1 MSMNAETILDR
12 IMVKL
17 GIAEPVAVELEQ
29 VKTEDGQAIF
39 EADTFA
45 VGEAVF
51 IVTEDGKIPAPAGE
65 FALEDGNIVE
75 VDENGV
81 IVEIAKKEAEVTEEE
96 VMPEAVVEEVAAQ
109 NDIMKEQIEEAMSK
123 PKKTVKT
130 KTEMEE
136 SYFSAQIK
144 ELEAKF
150 EARLSALEAE
160 KVALSAVNAELEE
173 RLSSEPAPHTP
184 FNPEATTTSK
194 VHFHI
199 SDKREKT
206 IKDRVFDQL
215 FN

>member
-1 MSMNAETILDR
+1 MNAETILDR

-39 EADTFA
+39 EADAFE
-45 VGEAVF
+45 VGQAVF

-65 FALEDGNIVE
+65 FAMEDGNIVE

-81 IVEIAKKEAEVTEEE
+81 IVEIAKKEAEVAEEE
-96 VMPEAVVEEVAAQ
+96 VIEEVVAED
-109 NDIMKEQIEEAMSK
+109 DIMKEEIKEEMAK

-160 KVALSAVNAELEE
+160 KVALSAENAELNE
-173 RLSSEPAPHTP
+173 RLANEPAPHTP
-184 FNPEATTTSK
+184 FNPEAGNESK
-194 VHFHI
+194 LHYKLGA
-199 SDKREKT
+199 KRSET
-206 IKDRVFDQL
+206 ITDRVFNQL
-215 FN
+215 F

>member
-1 MSMNAETILDR
+1 MSMNAESILDR

-17 GIAEPVAVELEQ
+17 GINEPVAVELEQ

-39 EADTFA
+39 EADAFE
-45 VGEAVF
+45 VGQAIF

-65 FALEDGNIVE
+65 FAMEDGNIVE

-81 IVEIAKKEAEVTEEE
+81 IVEIAKKEAEVEEE
-96 VMPEAVVEEVAAQ
+96 EIVEEVEAQ
-109 NDIMKEQIEEAMSK
+109 NDIMKDEIKEEMGMK
-123 PKKTVKT
+123 PKKTVKS

-150 EARLSALEAE
+150 EARLSALETE
-160 KVALSAVNAELEE
+160 KVALSAQNAELEE
-173 RLSSEPAPHTP
+173 RLATEPAPHTP
-184 FNPEATTTSK
+184 FNPEATTTNK
-194 VHFHI
+194 MHFHI

>member
-1 MSMNAETILDR
+1 MKAETILDR

-17 GIAEPVAVELEQ
+17 GIAEEPVAVELAQ

-39 EADTFA
+39 EADTFG

-65 FALEDGNIVE
+65 FALEDGNIIE
-75 VDENGV
+75 VDENGT
-81 IVEIAKKEAEVTEEE
+81 IVEIAKKEEEKPEAEIVEEE
-96 VMPEAVVEEVAAQ
+96 VVAEDMPMKDEIKEEMA
-109 NDIMKEQIEEAMSK
+109 K

-160 KVALSAVNAELEE
+160 KVALSVVNAELEE

>member
-1 MSMNAETILDR
+1 MNAETILDR

-39 EADTFA
+39 EADAFE
-45 VGEAVF
+45 VGQAVF

-81 IVEIAKKEAEVTEEE
+81 IVEIAKKEAEVAEEE
-96 VMPEAVVEEVAAQ
+96 VIEEVVAED
-109 NDIMKEQIEEAMSK
+109 DIMKEEIKEEMAK

>member
-1 MSMNAETILDR
+1 MSMNAESILDR

-17 GIAEPVAVELEQ
+17 GINEPVAVALEQ

-39 EADTFA
+39 EADAFE
-45 VGEAVF
+45 VGQAVF

-65 FALEDGNIVE
+65 FAMEDGNIVE

-81 IVEIAKKEAEVTEEE
+81 IVEIAKKEAEVEEE
-96 VMPEAVVEEVAAQ
+96 IVEEVEAQ
-109 NDIMKEQIEEAMSK
+109 DDIMKEEIKEEMGMK
-123 PKKTVKT
+123 PKKTVKS

-150 EARLSALEAE
+150 EARLSALEME
-160 KVALSAVNAELEE
+160 KTALSAVNAELEE
-173 RLSSEPAPHTP
+173 RLATEPAPHTP

-194 VHFHI
+194 MHFHI

>member
-1 MSMNAETILDR
+1 MSMNAESILDR

-17 GIAEPVAVELEQ
+17 GINEPVAVALEQ

-39 EADTFA
+39 EADAFE
-45 VGEAVF
+45 VGQAVF

-65 FALEDGNIVE
+65 FAMENGNIVE

-81 IVEIAKKEAEVTEEE
+81 IVEIAKKEAEVEEE
-96 VMPEAVVEEVAAQ
+96 EIVEEVEAQ
-109 NDIMKEQIEEAMSK
+109 DDIMKEEIKEEMGMK
-123 PKKTVKT
+123 PKKTVKS

-150 EARLSALEAE
+150 EARLSALEME
-160 KVALSAVNAELEE
+160 KTALSAVNQELEE
-173 RLSSEPAPHTP
+173 RLATEPAPHTP

-194 VHFHI
+194 MHFHI

>member
-81 IVEIAKKEAEVTEEE
+81 IVEIAKKESEVTEEE
-96 VMPEAVVEEVAAQ
+96 VIDEVVAEDMP
-109 NDIMKEQIEEAMSK
+109 MKEEIKEEMGMK
-123 PKKTVKT
+123 PKKTVKS

>member
-1 MSMNAETILDR
+1 MSMNAESILDR

-17 GIAEPVAVELEQ
+17 GINEPVAVALEQ

-39 EADTFA
+39 EADAFE
-45 VGEAVF
+45 VGQAIF

-65 FALEDGNIVE
+65 FAMEDGNIVE
-75 VDENGV
+75 VDENGL
-81 IVEIAKKEAEVTEEE
+81 IVEIAKKEAEVEEE
-96 VMPEAVVEEVAAQ
+96 IVEEVEAQ
-109 NDIMKEQIEEAMSK
+109 DDIMKEEIKEEMGMK
-123 PKKTVKT
+123 PKKTVKS

-150 EARLSALEAE
+150 EARLSALETE
-160 KVALSAVNAELEE
+160 KVALSAQNAELEE
-173 RLSSEPAPHTP
+173 RLATEPAPHTP

-194 VHFHI
+194 MNFHI
-199 SDKREKT
+199 SSKREKT

>member
-1 MSMNAETILDR
+1 MNAESILDR

-17 GIAEPVAVELEQ
+17 GINEPVAVALEQ

-39 EADTFA
+39 EADAFE
-45 VGEAVF
+45 VGQAVF

-65 FALEDGNIVE
+65 FAMEDGNIVE

-81 IVEIAKKEAEVTEEE
+81 IVEIAKKEAEVEEE
-96 VMPEAVVEEVAAQ
+96 EIVEEVEAQ
-109 NDIMKEQIEEAMSK
+109 DDIMKEEIKEEMGMK
-123 PKKTVKT
+123 PKKTVKS

-150 EARLSALEAE
+150 EARLSALEME
-160 KVALSAVNAELEE
+160 KTALSAVNAELEE
-173 RLSSEPAPHTP
+173 RLATEPAPHTP

-194 VHFHI
+194 MHFHI

>member
-1 MSMNAETILDR
+1 MNAESILDR

-17 GIAEPVAVELEQ
+17 GINEPVAVALEQ

-39 EADTFA
+39 EADAFE
-45 VGEAVF
+45 VGQAVF

-65 FALEDGNIVE
+65 FAMEDGNIVE

-81 IVEIAKKEAEVTEEE
+81 IVEIAKKEAEVEEE
-96 VMPEAVVEEVAAQ
+96 IVEEVEAQ
-109 NDIMKEQIEEAMSK
+109 DDIMKEEIKEEMGMK
-123 PKKTVKT
+123 PKKTVKS

-150 EARLSALEAE
+150 EARLSALEME
-160 KVALSAVNAELEE
+160 KTALSAVNQELEE
-173 RLSSEPAPHTP
+173 RLATEPAPHTP

-194 VHFHI
+194 MHFHI

>member
-1 MSMNAETILDR
+1 MNAETILDR

-17 GIAEPVAVELEQ
+17 GINEPVAVELEQ

-39 EADTFA
+39 EADAFE
-45 VGEAVF
+45 VGQAIF

-65 FALEDGNIVE
+65 FAMEDGNIVE

-81 IVEIAKKEAEVTEEE
+81 IVEIAKKEAEVEEE
-96 VMPEAVVEEVAAQ
+96 IVEEVEAQ
-109 NDIMKEQIEEAMSK
+109 DDIMKEEIKEEMGMK
-123 PKKTVKT
+123 PKKTVKS

-150 EARLSALEAE
+150 EARLSALETE
-160 KVALSAVNAELEE
+160 KVALSAQNAELEE
-173 RLSSEPAPHTP
+173 RLATEPAPHTP

-194 VHFHI
+194 MHFHI

>member
-1 MSMNAETILDR
+1 MNAETILDR

-17 GIAEPVAVELEQ
+17 GMAEEPKAVELAQ

-65 FALEDGNIVE
+65 FALEDGNQIE
-75 VDENGV
+75 VDENGT
-81 IVEIAKKEAEVTEEE
+81 IVEIAKKEAEIEEEITEEVVAE
-96 VMPEAVVEEVAAQ
+96 DMP
-109 NDIMKEQIEEAMSK
+109 MKEEIKEEMMK
-123 PKKTVKT
+123 PKRTVKS

-136 SYFSAQIK
+136 SYFSKQIS

-160 KVALSAVNAELEE
+160 KVALSAQNEELMEK
-173 RLSSEPAPHTP
+173 LATEPAPHTP
-184 FNPEATTTSK
+184 FNPEANTKESNLIFK
-194 VHFHI
+194 LGA
-199 SDKREKT
+199 KREET
-206 IKDRVFDQL
+206 LKDRVFNQL

>member
-1 MSMNAETILDR
+1 MNAESILDR

-17 GIAEPVAVELEQ
+17 GINEPVAVELEQ

-65 FALEDGNIVE
+65 FAMEDGNIVE

-81 IVEIAKKEAEVTEEE
+81 IVEIAKKEAEVEEE
-96 VMPEAVVEEVAAQ
+96 IVEGVEAQ
-109 NDIMKEQIEEAMSK
+109 DDIMKEEIKEEMGMK
-123 PKKTVKT
+123 PKKTVKS

-150 EARLSALEAE
+150 EARLSALETE
-160 KVALSAVNAELEE
+160 KVALSAQNAELEE
-173 RLSSEPAPHTP
+173 RLATEPAPHTP

-194 VHFHI
+194 MHFHI

>member
-1 MSMNAETILDR
+1 MNAESILDR

-17 GIAEPVAVELEQ
+17 GINEPVAVALEQ

-39 EADTFA
+39 EADAFE
-45 VGEAVF
+45 VGQAIF

-65 FALEDGNIVE
+65 FAMEDGNIVE

-81 IVEIAKKEAEVTEEE
+81 IVEIAKKEAEVEEE
-96 VMPEAVVEEVAAQ
+96 IVEEVEAE
-109 NDIMKEQIEEAMSK
+109 NDIMKEEIKEEMGMK
-123 PKKTVKT
+123 PKKTVKS

-150 EARLSALEAE
+150 EARLSALETE
-160 KVALSAVNAELEE
+160 KVALSAQNAELEE
-173 RLSSEPAPHTP
+173 RLATEPAPHTP

-194 VHFHI
+194 MNFHI
-199 SDKREKT
+199 SSKREKT

>member
-1 MSMNAETILDR
+1 MSMNAESILDR

-17 GIAEPVAVELEQ
+17 GINEPVAVALEQ

-39 EADTFA
+39 EADAFE
-45 VGEAVF
+45 VGQAIF

-65 FALEDGNIVE
+65 FAMEDGNIVE

-81 IVEIAKKEAEVTEEE
+81 IVEIAKKEAEVEEE
-96 VMPEAVVEEVAAQ
+96 IVEEVEAQ
-109 NDIMKEQIEEAMSK
+109 DDIMKEEIKEEMGMK
-123 PKKTVKT
+123 PKKTVKS

-150 EARLSALEAE
+150 EARLSALESE
-160 KVALSAVNAELEE
+160 KVALSAQNAELEE
-173 RLSSEPAPHTP
+173 RLASEPAPHTP

-194 VHFHI
+194 MNFHI
-199 SDKREKT
+199 SSKREKT

>member
-1 MSMNAETILDR
+1 MNAETILDR

-17 GIAEPVAVELEQ
+17 GMAEEPKAVELAQ

-39 EADTFA
+39 EADTFG

-65 FALEDGNIVE
+65 FALEDGNIIE
-75 VDENGV
+75 VDENGT
-81 IVEIAKKEAEVTEEE
+81 IVEISKKEAEIKEEITEEVVAE
-96 VMPEAVVEEVAAQ
+96 DMP
-109 NDIMKEQIEEAMSK
+109 MKEEIKEEMMK
-123 PKKTVKT
+123 PKRTVKS

-160 KVALSAVNAELEE
+160 KVALSAQNEELMEK
-173 RLSSEPAPHTP
+173 LANEPAPHTA
-184 FNPEATTTSK
+184 FNPEANTKESNLIFK
-194 VHFHI
+194 LGA
-199 SDKREKT
+199 KREET
-206 IKDRVFDQL
+206 LKDRVFNQL

>member
-1 MSMNAETILDR
+1 MSMKAETILDR

-17 GIAEPVAVELEQ
+17 GIAEEPVAVELAQ

-39 EADTFA
+39 EADTFG

-51 IVTEDGKIPAPAGE
+51 IVTEDGKIPAPQGE
-65 FALEDGNIVE
+65 FVLEDGNKIE
-75 VDENGV
+75 VDENGT
-81 IVEIAKKEAEVTEEE
+81 IVEIAKKEEEKPEAEIVEEE
-96 VMPEAVVEEVAAQ
+96 VVAEDMPMKDQIAEEMA
-109 NDIMKEQIEEAMSK
+109 K

-160 KVALSAVNAELEE
+160 KVALSAQNEELME
-173 RLSSEPAPHTP
+173 RLANEPAPHTA
-184 FNPEATTTSK
+184 FNPEGNNAESK
-194 VHFHI
+194 LLFKLGA
-199 SDKREKT
+199 KREET
-206 IKDRVFDQL
+206 IKDRVFNQL
-215 FN
+215 F

>member
-39 EADTFA
+39 EADAFE
-45 VGEAVF
+45 VGQAVF

-81 IVEIAKKEAEVTEEE
+81 IVEIAKKEAEVSEEE
-96 VMPEAVVEEVAAQ
+96 VIEEVVAED
-109 NDIMKEQIEEAMSK
+109 DIMKEEIKEEMAK

-160 KVALSAVNAELEE
+160 KVALSAHNAELEE

>member
-1 MSMNAETILDR
+1 MSMKAETILDR

-17 GIAEPVAVELEQ
+17 GIAEEPVAVELAQ

-39 EADTFA
+39 EADTFGI
-45 VGEAVF
+45 GEAVF

-65 FALEDGNIVE
+65 FALEDGNIIE
-75 VDENGV
+75 VDENGT
-81 IVEIAKKEAEVTEEE
+81 IVEIAKKEEEKPEAEIVEEE
-96 VMPEAVVEEVAAQ
+96 VVAEDMPMKDEIKEEMA
-109 NDIMKEQIEEAMSK
+109 K

-160 KVALSAVNAELEE
+160 KVALSSQNEELME
-173 RLSSEPAPHTP
+173 RLANEPAPHTA
-184 FNPEATTTSK
+184 FNPEAGSDAK
-194 VHFHI
+194 LHFKLG
-199 SDKREKT
+199 SKREET
-206 IKDRVFDQL
+206 ITDRVFNQL
-215 FN
+215 F

>member
-1 MSMNAETILDR
+1 MNAETILDR

-17 GIAEPVAVELEQ
+17 GMAEEPKAVELAQ

-65 FALEDGNIVE
+65 FALEDGNQIE
-75 VDENGV
+75 VDENGT
-81 IVEIAKKEAEVTEEE
+81 IVEIAKKEAEIEEEITEEVVAE
-96 VMPEAVVEEVAAQ
+96 DMP
-109 NDIMKEQIEEAMSK
+109 MKEEIKEEMMK
-123 PKKTVKT
+123 PKRTVKS

-160 KVALSAVNAELEE
+160 KVALSAQNEELMEK
-173 RLSSEPAPHTP
+173 LATEPAPHTP
-184 FNPEATTTSK
+184 FNPEANTKESNLIFK
-194 VHFHI
+194 LGA
-199 SDKREKT
+199 KREET
-206 IKDRVFDQL
+206 LKDRVFNQL

>member
-1 MSMNAETILDR
+1 MNAESILDR

-17 GIAEPVAVELEQ
+17 GINEPVAVALEQ

-39 EADTFA
+39 EADAFE
-45 VGEAVF
+45 VGQAVF

-81 IVEIAKKEAEVTEEE
+81 IVEIAKKEAEVEEE
-96 VMPEAVVEEVAAQ
+96 IVEEVEAQ
-109 NDIMKEQIEEAMSK
+109 DDIMKEEIKEEMGMK
-123 PKKTVKT
+123 PKKTVKS

-150 EARLSALEAE
+150 EARLSALESE
-160 KVALSAVNAELEE
+160 KVALSAQNAELEE
-173 RLSSEPAPHTP
+173 RLATEPAPHTP

-194 VHFHI
+194 MNFHI
-199 SDKREKT
+199 SSKREKT

>member
-1 MSMNAETILDR
+1 MSMNAESILDR

-17 GIAEPVAVELEQ
+17 GINEPVAVALEQ

-39 EADTFA
+39 EADAFE
-45 VGEAVF
+45 VGQAIF

-65 FALEDGNIVE
+65 FAMEDGNIVE

-81 IVEIAKKEAEVTEEE
+81 IVEIAKKEAEVEEE
-96 VMPEAVVEEVAAQ
+96 IVEEVEAQ
-109 NDIMKEQIEEAMSK
+109 DDIMKEEIKEEMGMK
-123 PKKTVKT
+123 PKKTVKS

-150 EARLSALEAE
+150 EARLSALEME
-160 KVALSAVNAELEE
+160 KTALSAVNAELEE
-173 RLSSEPAPHTP
+173 RLASEPAPHTP
-184 FNPEATTTSK
+184 FNPEAITTSK
-194 VHFHI
+194 MHFHI

>member
-1 MSMNAETILDR
+1 MSMNAESILDR

-17 GIAEPVAVELEQ
+17 GINEPVAVALEQ

-39 EADTFA
+39 EADAFE
-45 VGEAVF
+45 VGQAVF

-65 FALEDGNIVE
+65 FAMEDGNIVE

-81 IVEIAKKEAEVTEEE
+81 IVEIAKKEAEVEEE
-96 VMPEAVVEEVAAQ
+96 EIVEEVEAQ
-109 NDIMKEQIEEAMSK
+109 NDIMKEEIKEEMGMK
-123 PKKTVKT
+123 PKKTVKS

-150 EARLSALEAE
+150 EARLSALETE
-160 KVALSAVNAELEE
+160 KVALSAQNAELEE
-173 RLSSEPAPHTP
+173 RLATEPAPHTP

-194 VHFHI
+194 MNFHI
-199 SDKREKT
+199 SSKREKT

>member
-1 MSMNAETILDR
+1 MNAETILDR

-17 GIAEPVAVELEQ
+17 GMAEEPKAVELAQ

-39 EADTFA
+39 EADAFE
-45 VGEAVF
+45 VGQAVF

-65 FALEDGNIVE
+65 FAMEDGNIVE

-81 IVEIAKKEAEVTEEE
+81 IVEIAKKEAEVEEE
-96 VMPEAVVEEVAAQ
+96 IVEEVEAQ
-109 NDIMKEQIEEAMSK
+109 DDIMKEEIKEEMGMK
-123 PKKTVKT
+123 PKKTVKS

-150 EARLSALEAE
+150 EARLSALETE
-160 KVALSAVNAELEE
+160 KVALSAQNAELEE
-173 RLSSEPAPHTP
+173 RLATEPAPHTP

-194 VHFHI
+194 MNFHI
-199 SDKREKT
+199 SSKREKT